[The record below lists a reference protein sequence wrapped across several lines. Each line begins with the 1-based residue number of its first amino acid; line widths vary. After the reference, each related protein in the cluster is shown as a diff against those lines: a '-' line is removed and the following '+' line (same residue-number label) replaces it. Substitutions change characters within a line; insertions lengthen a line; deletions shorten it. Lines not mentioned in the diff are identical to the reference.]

1 MNVLIGTRT
10 VCHEYENKEYLIC
23 IELNKMDS
31 YVMNHMKSN
40 IIYQNINV
48 TTKTARGM
56 IKKASSPCQSSSGY
70 QVMKI

>member
-23 IELNKMDS
+23 IELNKIDS

-40 IIYQNINV
+40 TIYQNINV
-48 TTKTARGM
+48 TTKLHEG
-56 IKKASSPCQSSSGY
+56 
-70 QVMKI
+70 